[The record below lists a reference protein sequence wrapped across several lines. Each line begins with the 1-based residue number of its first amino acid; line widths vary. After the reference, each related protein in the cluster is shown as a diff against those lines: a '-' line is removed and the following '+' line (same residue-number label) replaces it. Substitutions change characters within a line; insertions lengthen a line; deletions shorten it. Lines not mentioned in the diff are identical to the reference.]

1 MKRAKCKELA
11 TERPEA
17 YRMSQPVDQ
26 HEASQQPRPP
36 FVLAIDVGTSS
47 VRALIFDSAGR
58 AVPKAQAQLPYALST
73 SEEGE
78 ACVDADELVKLV
90 EQSIDGALKAAGS
103 LASQVVAVATDT
115 FWHSLVAVDA
125 GGHALTPVLTW
136 EDNRSRHALAALA
149 QQIDAQAVH
158 RRTGARPHTSYWPAK
173 LRWLA
178 ESAPDIFAKAA
189 QWLSFG
195 EYLHRRFLGKSIC
208 SLSMASATG
217 MLDIR
222 KRTWDAELQRVTGTR
237 PEQFPPLGDLR
248 DSITG
253 LTPAYIERW
262 PALKETPW
270 FPAIGD
276 GAAANVGSGCITSN
290 RLALTIGTTS
300 AMRMIVSP
308 DEVEPTDGLWLYLLD
323 AQRALLGGALS
334 EGGDVPAW
342 LEATTRLPPLAEAEP
357 HIASIAPGAHNL
369 TILPFITGERSP
381 GWHAHATMSILGL
394 TVHTTPFDILRASM
408 EAVAYQLLAVY
419 QELLRVSRPSSQ
431 AGDAASTPKLIGS
444 GGALLSSPC
453 WQQILASTLNST
465 LYPSLEREASARGVA
480 LLALEALNIIPDA
493 GTVPVEL
500 AAPVLPDAQHQVYVK
515 AAERQQKLYKMLLA
529 EVD

>member
-1 MKRAKCKELA
+1 
-11 TERPEA
+11 
-17 YRMSQPVDQ
+17 MSQSTQLADQ
-26 HEASQQPRPP
+26 HESTQSPQPSQPPRPP

-47 VRALIFDSAGR
+47 VRALLFDATGR
-58 AVPKAQAQLPYALST
+58 AVPKAQAQLPYVLST

-90 EQSIDGALKAAGS
+90 EQSIDGALKAAGQ

-115 FWHSLVAVDA
+115 FWHSLVAVDTE
-125 GGHALTPVLTW
+125 GHALTPVLTW
-136 EDNRSRHALAALA
+136 EDSRSRHALAALV
-149 QQIDAQAVH
+149 QQLDSQAIH

-178 ESAPDIFAKAA
+178 ESAPDVFAKAA

-195 EYLHRRFLGKSIC
+195 EYLHRRFLGKSVC

-253 LTPAYIERW
+253 LTAAYADRW

-276 GAAANVGSGCITSN
+276 GAAANVGSGCITSD

-381 GWHAHATMSILGL
+381 GWHAHATMAILGL
-394 TVHTTPFDILRASM
+394 TAHTTPFDILRAGM
-408 EAVAYQLLAVY
+408 ESVAYQLLAVY
-419 QELLRVSRPSSQ
+419 QDLVRVSWSSSQ
-431 AGDAASTPKLIGS
+431 PGDAASTPKLIGS
-444 GGALLSSPC
+444 GGALLSSAC
-453 WQQILASTLNST
+453 WQRILASTLNST

-480 LLALEALNIIPDA
+480 LLALEALQIIPDA
-493 GTVPVEL
+493 GNVPVEL
-500 AAPVLPDAQHQVYVK
+500 GAPVPPDEQQRQVYVK
-515 AAERQQKLYKMLLA
+515 AAERQQKLYQMLLA